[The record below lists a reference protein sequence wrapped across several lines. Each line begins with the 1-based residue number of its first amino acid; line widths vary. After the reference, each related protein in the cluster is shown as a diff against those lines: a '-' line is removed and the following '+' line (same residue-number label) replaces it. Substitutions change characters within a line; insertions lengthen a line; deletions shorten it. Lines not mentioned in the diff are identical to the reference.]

1 MSTSK
6 SGKEDLTPT
15 EIDAKLT
22 RFEKE
27 IDRLKHS
34 YEMYFNGIDRL
45 PPNQQRQ
52 DVVRLAH
59 ELEHKTFIR
68 NTAQKFRLRSLI
80 ARMNTYKHNWDRILR
95 AIENGT
101 YIRDIQKARRNQK
114 RREKE
119 EARAAQQEQQ
129 YAFELDMDM
138 DAIDNLDAFAQ
149 EIGSAMQNQPK
160 PAPAPTAAA
169 VPPPQQQQ
177 QQQQRAPQPRPQQ
190 PQQQPVASQP
200 SAPAASSA
208 GADDA
213 RARKIMELQAKLGLP
228 ATGAVDSGPSRPAPA
243 PSQPVNAQ
251 PMATSSS
258 SSDSGE
264 EARRAKLEAM
274 RQRLAAR
281 SQGSN
286 TIQGGSAQVSND
298 GGEIR
303 GASADRLQQLKE
315 DKERMQRH
323 RQNISRSGAQR
334 TIQRNTA
341 QRPSA
346 AQSGG
351 GQDDQVQ
358 RVYRNLVEAKRRCN
372 ESTNN
377 LSYDSVARSMDQQRE
392 RLRKSHGARDVD
404 FKVVIK
410 DGRAFLKPEPK

>member
-1 MSTSK
+1 MSTSN

-34 YEMYFNGIDRL
+34 YEMYFNGIDRI
-45 PPNQQRQ
+45 PPNQQRK
-52 DVVRLAH
+52 DVVRLVN
-59 ELEHKTFIR
+59 ELEHRTFIR
-68 NTAQKFRLRSLI
+68 NTAQKFRLRSLV
-80 ARMNTYKHNWDRILR
+80 ARFNTYKHNWDRILR

-119 EARAAQQEQQ
+119 EARAEAREQQ

-149 EIGSAMQNQPK
+149 EVGASIQK
-160 PAPAPTAAA
+160 PSRPSPAPTSAA
-169 VPPPQQQQ
+169 VPPPQQ
-177 QQQQRAPQPRPQQ
+177 PQQ
-190 PQQQPVASQP
+190 PTQQQPAAQ
-200 SAPAASSA
+200 PAAS
-208 GADDA
+208 GGNGGGGDDA

-228 ATGAVDSGPSRPAPA
+228 ATGSVDNGPSPAPN
-243 PSQPVNAQ
+243 QPVSRQ
-251 PMATSSS
+251 PMATSSAS
-258 SSDSGE
+258 SGGGGE
-264 EARRAKLEAM
+264 DARRAKLEAM

-286 TIQGGSAQVSND
+286 TIQGGSAQVNS

-323 RQNISRSGAQR
+323 RQSIQRGGAQR
-334 TIQRNTA
+334 TIQRSNT
-341 QRPSA
+341 QRPA
-346 AQSGG
+346 ASQSSGG
-351 GQDDQVQ
+351 GQDDQVK

-377 LSYDSVARSMDQQRE
+377 LSYDSVARSMNQQRE